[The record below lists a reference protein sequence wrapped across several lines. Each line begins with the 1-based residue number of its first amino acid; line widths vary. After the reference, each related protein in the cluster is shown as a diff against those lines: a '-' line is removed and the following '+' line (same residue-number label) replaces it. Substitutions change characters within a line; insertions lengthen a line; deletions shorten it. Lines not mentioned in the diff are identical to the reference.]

1 MLFLLY
7 INDITK
13 NISEIRLFADDCILY
28 RLIRTP
34 DDCTARTPTGH
45 RQTTSLISYMADF
58 NAKKCYTMAISHKRE
73 RPSLQYKF
81 GDVQL
86 SVVKSFTYLGVT
98 ISSDFHWC
106 EHVHNI
112 SVKATRVLNFVRR
125 NIYHCTPEVKALAYT
140 SLIRPHLEY
149 SSAAWDLYT
158 ARDSHQLDKV
168 HHAARFV
175 KRDYR
180 QTTSVSELISQLVC

>member
-1 MLFLLY
+1 MKLKDHPY
-7 INDITK
+7 S
-13 NISEIRLFADDCILY
+13 ISLVMYNYL
-28 RLIRTP
+28 
-34 DDCTARTPTGH
+34 
-45 RQTTSLISYMADF
+45 
-58 NAKKCYTMAISHKRE
+58 
-73 RPSLQYKF
+73 
-81 GDVQL
+81 
-86 SVVKSFTYLGVT
+86 YLGVT
-98 ISSDFHWC
+98 ISSDLRWHG
-106 EHVHNI
+106 HVHNI